1 MRLGKLL
8 TQQGFHI
15 DLFVFDLKAE
25 DFVRVI
31 NVLVDEWVFE
41 HLASAKSDKQ
51 VPCHVISKVGHDDS
65 SATGLINRS
74 TVDL

>member
-1 MRLGKLL
+1 MR
-8 TQQGFHI
+8 
-15 DLFVFDLKAE
+15 V
-25 DFVRVI
+25 V

-51 VPCHVISKVGHDDS
+51 VPCHVIGKVGHDDG